1 MSRTVALHGYVYD
14 LGSERGAAAAEEWL
28 ANNPAEIPRFEEEFP
43 GARIVASVGA
53 HHKPSNGVSYCVFGG
68 SSDFGNGWIP
78 SACVVFAHPNGETGT
93 ALRNLPQLGTFR
105 TSSEAQEAA
114 RKAKVAEI
122 RTDGT
127 VIFEC
132 ERS

>member
-1 MSRTVALHGYVYD
+1 MSKTVALQGYVYD

-28 ANNPAEIPRFEEEFP
+28 ANNPAEVALFEEAFP
-43 GARIVASVGA
+43 GARIVASVGS
-53 HHKPSNGVSYCVFGG
+53 HHEPSNGVSYCVFGH
-68 SSDFGNGWIP
+68 STDFGDGWIP

-93 ALRNLPQLGTFR
+93 ALRDLPQLGTFR
-105 TSSEAQEAA
+105 AAGDAQEAA

-122 RTDGT
+122 RADGT

-132 ERS
+132 ERG